1 MRLLL
6 NSPRCAGRSESH
18 GRRGDYKSF
27 PKLKRRKESRQNDTR
42 LLMLKEGDVGRQV
55 G

>member
-6 NSPRCAGRSESH
+6 NSPRCAGHSESH

-27 PKLKRRKESRQNDTR
+27 PKLKRKESRQNDTR